1 MSRHE
6 ALPPPDGKAP
16 QAVAAAPL
24 VLPSRAGRVSLS
36 RRLWLLLGA
45 VWQHRWRRA
54 MPRLEDLN
62 DHLLRDIGL
71 EPDELPRG
79 TLQRRARAAARRSLR
94 DG

>member
-6 ALPPPDGKAP
+6 ALAPSDREAP

-24 VLPSRAGRVSLS
+24 VLTSRAGRVSLS
-36 RRLWLLLGA
+36 RRLRHLLGA
-45 VWQHRWRRA
+45 IWQHRWRRP

-71 EPDELPRG
+71 EPDELPCG
-79 TLQRRARAAARRSLR
+79 TLQRRARAAARRSLQ